1 MVATIVKDNQGKFY
15 TLFIDG
21 KEFHVSESSLTGAE
35 IMELGGIPIEVGLI
49 LIKED
54 GTEEQVKP
62 DDVIEFEGP
71 GRRFKRAPRFKR
83 G

>member
-1 MVATIVKDNQGKFY
+1 MAEIITDQNKGKFF

-21 KEFHVSESSLTGAE
+21 KEYHVSQTSMTGAE
-35 IMELGGIPIEVGLI
+35 IMNLGSIPIETGLI
-49 LIKED
+49 LCNVD

-62 DDVIEFEGP
+62 EDIIEFDGP
-71 GRRFKRAPRFKR
+71 GRRFKKAPKFKR

>member
-1 MVATIVKDNQGKFY
+1 MAEIITEDKGKFF

-21 KEFHVSESSLTGAE
+21 KEYHVSQASMTGAE
-35 IMELGGIPIEVGLI
+35 IMELGGIPIATGLV
-49 LIKED
+49 LCKDD

-62 DDVIEFEGP
+62 DDVITFGGP
-71 GRRFKRAPRFKR
+71 GRRFKKAPKFKR